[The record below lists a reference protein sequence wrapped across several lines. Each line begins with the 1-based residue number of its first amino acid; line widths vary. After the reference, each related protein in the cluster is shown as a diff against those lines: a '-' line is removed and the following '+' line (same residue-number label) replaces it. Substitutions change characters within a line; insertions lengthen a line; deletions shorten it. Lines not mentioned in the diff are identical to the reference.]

1 LEGAKKDFR
10 KIGYAWLLNFIVTP
24 MIAFA
29 ALKGLSMRKGYFH
42 RTYKTGKI
50 LKEKP

>member
-1 LEGAKKDFR
+1 LV
-10 KIGYAWLLNFIVTP
+10 VTP
-24 MIAFA
+24 VIAFA
-29 ALKGLSMRKGYFH
+29 ALKGLLTGKGYFH